1 MILINNHIISKYSSV
16 KLFPSP
22 NCNKGTFGTGERFK
36 NAHSYFKNNPILK
49 GSLKN
54 YRPSRNIDH
63 INSIE
68 NNHYLKKSKSVIF
81 LRKNKKL
88 EINTNNDI
96 LITRNTNHN
105 LSKINNKSSN
115 CITPGSFNPFINYK
129 LKEKKHKNISRN
141 EKNKDHFFHMNPTE
155 IYTYKPIL
163 KRIYNCHSF
172 ARDEN
177 KNKTGK
183 KMFNL
188 KNVESKENQWD
199 NNNKCKKRRFDYL
212 CNTSNNFCNKNKKMC
227 IFDGPT
233 ITSRDIN
240 TKN

>member
-16 KLFPSP
+16 KLFPSQ
-22 NCNKGTFGTGERFK
+22 NCNKSTFGTGERFK

-129 LKEKKHKNISRN
+129 LKEKNIN
-141 EKNKDHFFHMNPTE
+141 
-155 IYTYKPIL
+155 I
-163 KRIYNCHSF
+163 
-172 ARDEN
+172 
-177 KNKTGK
+177 
-183 KMFNL
+183 
-188 KNVESKENQWD
+188 
-199 NNNKCKKRRFDYL
+199 
-212 CNTSNNFCNKNKKMC
+212 
-227 IFDGPT
+227 
-233 ITSRDIN
+233 
-240 TKN
+240 

>member
-16 KLFPSP
+16 KLFPSQ
-22 NCNKGTFGTGERFK
+22 NCNKSTFGTGERFK

-129 LKEKKHKNISRN
+129 LKEKKHKYISRN

-155 IYTYKPIL
+155 IYTYRPIL

-212 CNTSNNFCNKNKKMC
+212 CNTSNNFCNKNKKMY

-233 ITSRDIN
+233 ITSRDIY